1 MSNNVKPIPDGYH
14 TFTPYFAVQGATQA
28 IEYYKKAFGATE
40 LFRMEAPGGKI
51 GHAEMKIGNSIVM
64 LADEFPE
71 MDFKGPKSY
80 GGSSCAF
87 YLYVE
92 DCDAVFN
99 QAIAAGGKVIKPMQD
114 QFYGDRSGQL
124 EDPYGHRWSVA
135 THKEDLSM
143 EEVGKRAAEFM
154 AKQKPQS

>member
-1 MSNNVKPIPDGYH
+1 MSNVKPIPDGYH
-14 TFTPYFAVQGATQA
+14 TFTPYLAVQGAVQA
-28 IEYYKKAFGATE
+28 IEFYKKAFDATE
-40 LFRMEAPGGKI
+40 LFRMEGAPGKI
-51 GHAEMKIGNSIVM
+51 AHAEMKIGNSIIM
-64 LADEFPE
+64 LADEHPE

-80 GGSSCAF
+80 GGSPCAF

-99 QAIAAGGKVIKPMQD
+99 AAIAAGGKVIKPMQD
-114 QFYGDRSGQL
+114 QFYGDRSGML

-135 THKEDLSM
+135 THKEDLTM

-154 AKQKPQS
+154 AKQKQS